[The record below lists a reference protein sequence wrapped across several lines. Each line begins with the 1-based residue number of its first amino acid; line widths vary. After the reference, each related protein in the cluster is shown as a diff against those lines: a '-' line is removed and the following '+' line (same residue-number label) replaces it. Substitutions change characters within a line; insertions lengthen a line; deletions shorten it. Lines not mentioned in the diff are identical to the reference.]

1 MQPVVQ
7 VGVTPLNEI
16 QMLAVVSTVDT
27 FLEEFRSEGPIRF
40 EVLVDAM
47 RDPDTDWSLD
57 VGRLPTQLEIM
68 SACCLLETRKRLR
81 FDFIGGLMH
90 VVSIPC
96 NQPAQW

>member
-1 MQPVVQ
+1 MQPVIQ

-27 FLEEFRSEGPIRF
+27 FLEEIRAEGPIRF
-40 EVLVDAM
+40 DRLVGAM
-47 RDPDTDWSLD
+47 HDPDTDWSLD

-68 SACCLLETRKRLR
+68 AACCLLETRKLLS
-81 FDFIGGLMH
+81 FDFIEGLLH

-96 NQPAQW
+96 NEPTK